1 MLTIDMLNRRV
12 LEAEYAVRGPIVIRA
27 QQLEEQGR
35 RIVYCNIGNPQ
46 AFAQRP
52 LSFLRQ
58 LLSLL
63 EYPHLLSR
71 PEALQEYPADV
82 VERVRAILRRHAP
95 GTGAYTQSAG
105 LPFVRDAVAE
115 FIRTRD
121 QIPARRE
128 NIILTD
134 GASKGVH
141 MVLTALLRD
150 AADGIMIPIPQYPLY
165 SATIALLGGRQIGY
179 LLDESM
185 GWQLNEAVLTAS
197 LRGAMERG
205 IRPVAL
211 VAINPGNPTG
221 GVLTEENIRMVIAFA
236 RRHGLAIIADEVYQ
250 ENVYASGAR
259 FHSFARVMHG
269 LGETGVSLFSL
280 HSVSKGFLGECGHRG
295 GYLEIRNVPEDV
307 LAQFIKLQ
315 SIQLCA
321 NVPGQIATY
330 VMVSPPREGEESY
343 GTYVRERGEILDALR
358 RKAEIL
364 GNGINAIEGMSL
376 VPPAGAMY
384 GFVRIELPPEPGV
397 QLAAMT
403 PEARMAYEA
412 ERDTQYCMA
421 LLEET
426 GICVVPGSGF
436 GQQPGTLHF
445 RTTFLPP
452 QEEIEHLVE
461 RLNTFHQHYIRQREV
476 AQHAEDHH

>member
-1 MLTIDMLNRRV
+1 MLTIGTMNPRA

-35 RIVYCNIGNPQ
+35 KIVYCNIGNPQ

-52 LSFLRQ
+52 VSFLRQ

-63 EYPHLLSR
+63 EHPDLLQR
-71 PEALQEYPADV
+71 PGVLREYPADV
-82 VERVRAILRRHAP
+82 VERARAFLRRHPP

-105 LPFVRDAVAE
+105 IPFIREAVAE

-121 QIPARRE
+121 GIPARRE
-128 NIILTD
+128 QVMLTD

-141 MVLTALLRD
+141 LVLTALLRGPS
-150 AADGIMIPIPQYPLY
+150 DGIMIPIPQYPLY
-165 SATIALLGGRQIGY
+165 SATISLLGGRQVGY
-179 LLDESM
+179 FLDESM
-185 GWQLNEAVLTAS
+185 GWQLSEKALMASFRSAVEAGV
-197 LRGAMERG
+197 
-205 IRPVAL
+205 RPVGL
-211 VAINPGNPTG
+211 VVINPGNPTG
-221 GVLTEENIRMVIAFA
+221 AVLTEETIRMVIGFA
-236 RRHGLAIIADEVYQ
+236 RRHGLALIADEVYQ
-250 ENVYASGAR
+250 ENIYAEGVR
-259 FHSFARVMHG
+259 FHSFARVMHAM
-269 LGETGVSLFSL
+269 GEADVSLFSL

-295 GYLEIRNVPEDV
+295 GYLEIRHVPEDV
-307 LAQFIKLQ
+307 LAQFVKLQ

-321 NVPGQIATY
+321 NVPGQIAVY
-330 VMVSPPREGEESY
+330 VMVAPPKPGEESY
-343 GTYVRERGEILDALR
+343 PLFAQEREAIVGDLR

-364 GNGINAIEGMSL
+364 GKGINAIPGMSL

-397 QLAAMT
+397 DSAAM
-403 PEARMAYEA
+403 PPADRQAYEA
-412 ERDTQYCMA
+412 ARDTAYCLA

-436 GQQPGTLHF
+436 GQQPGSLHF

-452 QEEIEHLVE
+452 LEDIERLVE
-461 RLNTFHQHYIRQREV
+461 RLKAFHQNYIRQGEV